1 MRGRS
6 ISTSLDVVIL
16 ETTDASALRRS
27 VFVSSTFCRALVILL
42 SVKRDSDGDAVSFQ
56 YLSNWH
62 GACIFEGESAG
73 ERWPHL
79 RSDSDGNYIRQRPR
93 DLQGV
98 ESGHE
103 VVFSDWVRHQS
114 NSLDER
120 PTARTVP
127 GL

>member
-1 MRGRS
+1 M
-6 ISTSLDVVIL
+6 SLMATLSLFNIL
-16 ETTDASALRRS
+16 AIGMIPEYSKAKAQ
-27 VFVSSTFCRALVILL
+27 
-42 SVKRDSDGDAVSFQ
+42 KKDGP
-56 YLSNWH
+56 N
-62 GACIFEGESAG
+62 
-73 ERWPHL
+73 L

-103 VVFSDWVRHQS
+103 VVFSDGVRHQS
-114 NSLDER
+114 NSLDKS